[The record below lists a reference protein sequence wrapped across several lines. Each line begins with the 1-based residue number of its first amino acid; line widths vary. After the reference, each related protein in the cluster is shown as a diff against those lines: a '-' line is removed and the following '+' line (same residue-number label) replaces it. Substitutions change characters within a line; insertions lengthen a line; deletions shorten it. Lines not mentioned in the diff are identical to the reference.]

1 MKRPQTESIQKY
13 TLLMLVTSVDFIHKK
28 YVFGEMKSVC
38 GSVEF
43 SGKLD
48 RLLIF
53 TSFGHNSPYI
63 KKNVVRNIRVKKD
76 VPCQRFFKVP
86 HLFETIEM

>member
-1 MKRPQTESIQKY
+1 M
-13 TLLMLVTSVDFIHKK
+13 DFIHKK
-28 YVFGEMKSVC
+28 YVSGEMRSAC

-53 TSFGHNSPYI
+53 PSFRHNFPYI
-63 KKNVVRNIRVKKD
+63 KKNVVRHIRVKKD